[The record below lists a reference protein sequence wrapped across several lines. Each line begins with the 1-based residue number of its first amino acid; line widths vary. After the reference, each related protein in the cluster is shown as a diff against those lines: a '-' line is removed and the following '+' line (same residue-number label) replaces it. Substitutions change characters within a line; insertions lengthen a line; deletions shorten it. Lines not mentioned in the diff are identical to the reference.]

1 MRYHRFALW
10 IPLIILSVTDANSAF
25 ERLPAG
31 ARSHALNGAS
41 QFSRYDPFCCEANPS
56 LQGNAE
62 GVCAGFSFSPGLFGL
77 PELQRIEAAVQF
89 PAFIG
94 SVGFLGRTFGFDLCR
109 ETTFLAA
116 FSAEMTSDV
125 SIGLSAAWYDLRIAG
140 YGHAGCLGTSLGM
153 TARLAD
159 QVHYGF
165 SLRNFNQPT
174 IGRTGEPIKTEIL
187 GGVEYLPIPSFLLL
201 IGISKEADV
210 PLTGAIGMEWH
221 VTDYLAVRAGAN
233 EGLEEFG
240 IGFGIRAV
248 SCSFDYGVSIH
259 SDLGLTHVLSLGVA
273 FP

>member
-1 MRYHRFALW
+1 MRYHRFGLW
-10 IPLIILSVTDANSAF
+10 IPLFILSVTDVNSAF

-31 ARSHALNGAS
+31 ARSHALRGAS
-41 QFSRYDPFCCEANPS
+41 QFSRNDPFCREANPS
-56 LQGNAE
+56 LQAAAD
-62 GVCAGFSFSPGLFGL
+62 GVCAWFSLSPGLFGL

-89 PAFIG
+89 PALIG
-94 SVGFLGRTFGFDLCR
+94 SVGLLGRSFGFDLCR

-125 SIGLSAAWYDLRIAG
+125 SIGVSAAWYDLRIEG
-140 YGHAGCLGTSLGM
+140 YGHAGCLGITLGM

-165 SLRNFNQPT
+165 SLRNFNRPT
-174 IGRTGEPIKTEIL
+174 IGQTGEPIRSEIL
-187 GGVEYLPIPSFLLL
+187 GGVEFLPIPSFLLL
-201 IGISKEADV
+201 IGISKNADV
-210 PLTGAIGMEWH
+210 PLSGALGLEWQ

-240 IGFGIRAV
+240 VGLGIHAV
-248 SCSFDYGVSIH
+248 SCSFDYGVSVH
-259 SDLGLTHVLSLGVA
+259 PDLGLTHSLSLGVA